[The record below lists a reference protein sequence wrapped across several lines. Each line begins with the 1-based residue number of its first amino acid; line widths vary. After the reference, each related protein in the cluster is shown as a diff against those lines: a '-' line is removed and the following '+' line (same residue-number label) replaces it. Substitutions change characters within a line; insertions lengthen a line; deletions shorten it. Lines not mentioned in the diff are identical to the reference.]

1 MTGPADTHVARP
13 VPRLM
18 LVTDRRSTSVPLQ
31 ILATHAIAGGAEA
44 IQLREKD
51 LPSAARAELAADL
64 LAVMP
69 PNVRLLVNGD
79 VQLAACLGCGVH
91 LPEEGL
97 PISLARQAVGDAALV
112 GRSVHSP
119 EAALA
124 SAGAD
129 YLLAGNVF
137 ETRSKP
143 GRAGTGISG
152 LREIVQ
158 AASVPVLAIGGIN
171 ETNASE
177 VLRAGAYGIAVI
189 SAISSAP
196 HPQAA
201 ARRLRDI
208 IERSSAVTMEETEQ
222 TPIVVNGKDDRVRPG
237 TTVSGF
243 LASKGFQDRLVV
255 VERNGTILGRDIYA
269 STTLETNDRLEIVH
283 FVGGG

>member
-1 MTGPADTHVARP
+1 
-13 VPRLM
+13 M
-18 LVTDRRSTSVPLQ
+18 LVTDRRSTSVPLP
-31 ILATHAIAGGAEA
+31 ILAAHAVAGGVDA

-51 LPSAARAELAADL
+51 LPSVARAALAADL

-69 PNVRLLVNGD
+69 PNVLLSVNGD
-79 VQLAACLGCGVH
+79 AQLAACLGCGVH

-97 PISLARQAVGDAALV
+97 PIALARQAVGDATLV
-112 GRSVHSP
+112 GRSVHSR

-143 GRAGTGISG
+143 GRTGIGISG

-158 AASVPVLAIGGIN
+158 AASAPVLAIGGIN
-171 ETNASE
+171 ETNASA
-177 VLRAGAYGIAVI
+177 VLRTGAYGLAVI
-189 SAISSAP
+189 SAISRAS
-196 HPQAA
+196 HPRAA

-208 IERSSAVTMEETEQ
+208 IERSGAVTMEEIEQ
-222 TPIVVNGKDDRVRPG
+222 TPIVVNGKDDCVRPG

-255 VERNGTILGRDIYA
+255 VERNGTILGRDVYA
-269 STTLETNDRLEIVH
+269 STTLETDDCLEIVH